1 MNHGIDSLS
10 AGPPSWRQVLLH
22 FNDYAAAEEAGFV
35 HIGPEMARV
44 ESEGLIAAW
53 FFIRK
58 NPCWRLR
65 FQPAHHGVAQDAATI
80 VRERLDKLQGA
91 GHIARWVEN
100 IYEPET
106 YAFGGTEGM
115 DVAHHLFHADSHH
128 VLTYL
133 ASRHSGNSG
142 NRSSDLRRELTVLL
156 CTSLM
161 RAAGQDWYEQ
171 GDIWARVA
179 DIRSARPDT
188 SSTCLS
194 SPESGLRR
202 LMTVDTSPTS
212 SLMREDG
219 SLASLSNWFAVFTQ
233 VGRALGELAHSGKLS
248 RGLRAILAHH
258 VIFHWNRVGL
268 PLATQNVLASTAK
281 TVVLGRDE
289 RYSAR

>member
-1 MNHGIDSLS
+1 MNNGIDSLA
-10 AGPPSWRQVLLH
+10 AGPSWRQVLLH
-22 FNDYAAAEEAGFV
+22 FDDYAAAEEAGVV
-35 HIGPEMARV
+35 HIGPEMARA

-65 FQPAHHGVAQDAATI
+65 FQPAHHGVAQDAAII
-80 VRERLDKLQGA
+80 VRERLDKLESA

-128 VLTYL
+128 FLAYL

-156 CTSLM
+156 CTSLI

-179 DIRSARPDT
+179 DIRSARPNA
-188 SSTCLS
+188 SSTSLS

-212 SLMREDG
+212 SLMREEDG
-219 SLASLSNWFAVFTQ
+219 SLAHLSHWFAAFTQ
-233 VGRALGELAHSGKLS
+233 AGRTLGELAHSGKLS
-248 RGLRAILAHH
+248 RGLRANLAHH
-258 VIFHWNRVGL
+258 VIFHWNRIGL
-268 PLATQNVLASTAK
+268 PFATQCALASTAK

-289 RYSAR
+289 RYSTR